1 MEGGLGE
8 KVYQL
13 LETRPRVLVNSRLVS
28 RDKWKEK
35 CGVAKNELHLLQTP
49 QDVAALSTVC
59 VNSGATTRMDAHWQS
74 TKNTKELPTAF
85 SSPLS
90 CE

>member
-13 LETRPRVLVNSRLVS
+13 LETRPRVLVNSLLVS
-28 RDKWKEK
+28 HDKWKEK

-49 QDVAALSTVC
+49 QDVAA
-59 VNSGATTRMDAHWQS
+59 
-74 TKNTKELPTAF
+74 
-85 SSPLS
+85 
-90 CE
+90 